1 MTKRTRP
8 SKSTPYSLHATP
20 FDVVIIGGGGAGI
33 AAAEGAKAAGAKKIC
48 LIEPAELG
56 GECPYR
62 ACVPTKSLLASAKM
76 FRVLREHGAEF
87 GVIARGVRFDL
98 KKAMARKESVIE
110 AITGD
115 DRMTKYLASLGV
127 DVIKGKAVFE
137 DAHTIR
143 AASRVIKAKAI
154 VIATGTVDAI
164 PPIAGIDEV
173 EVLGYADVVNL
184 PRLPKSIAII
194 GGGPVGSEFAT
205 FFGSVGV
212 KTTLFEPADHIL
224 SREEE
229 ELSLLAETSL
239 RETGV
244 TVLTKTKV
252 LGLQNEKR
260 GTRVTYQTGRRPRQY
275 IWVEAVMLAAGKK
288 PNLANLAIERAK
300 VKADKTGRVVIN
312 SKLQTNAKH
321 IFLAGDVSG
330 RMMFTHTA
338 HYEGYIAGWN
348 AAGGS
353 ALDTDLSVIPRVTF
367 VDPELASVGLTQA
380 EAVTAGFETIAY
392 RTPMHVLARSAID
405 GKQTGLLKVVV
416 DKKTD
421 QILGAHL
428 LGERAGEVIHE
439 LAIAMRHSLPFN
451 EVRSGLRAYPT
462 YSEAISALD
471 V

>member
-1 MTKRTRP
+1 MKKPLKSVTRNQQP
-8 SKSTPYSLHATP
+8 VTY
-20 FDVVIIGGGGAGI
+20 DVVIIGGGGAGI
-33 AAAEGAKAAGAKKIC
+33 AAAEGAKAAGATKIC

-76 FRVLREHGAEF
+76 YKSLLKHGTEF
-87 GVIARGVRFDL
+87 GVMARGVRFDL

-110 AITGD
+110 AVVGGG
-115 DRMTKYLASLGV
+115 RLEHYLKSLGV
-127 DVIKGKAVFE
+127 EVVKGKAVFE

-143 AASRVIKAKAI
+143 AASRVFKAKSI
-154 VIATGTVDAI
+154 VIATGTVDAL
-164 PPIAGIDEV
+164 PPIAGLDEV

-212 KTTLFEPADHIL
+212 RTTVLEPADHIL

-239 RETGV
+239 RETGI
-244 TVLTKTKV
+244 TVVTKTKV
-252 LGLQNEKR
+252 LGLQKDSR
-260 GTRVTYQTGRRPRQY
+260 GTKVTYQTGRRPRQY
-275 IWVEAVMLAAGKK
+275 IWVETVMLAAGKK

-300 VKADKTGRVVIN
+300 VKLDKTGRVIVN
-312 SKLQTNAKH
+312 SNLQTNAKH

-338 HYEGYIAGWN
+338 HYEGYVAGWN

-353 ALDTDLSVIPRVTF
+353 SLDTDLSVIPRITF
-367 VDPELASVGLTQA
+367 IDPELASVGIIQA
-380 EAVTAGFETIAY
+380 EAAKAGFETVAY
-392 RTPMHVLARSAID
+392 RAPMHVLARAAID

-416 DKKTD
+416 DKKD
-421 QILGAHL
+421 DRILGAHMI
-428 LGERAGEVIHE
+428 GERAGEVIHE
-439 LAIAMRHSLPFN
+439 LALAMRHHLPFS
-451 EVRSGLRAYPT
+451 EVRAGLRAYPT
-462 YSEAISALD
+462 YSEAVSALEC
-471 V
+471 